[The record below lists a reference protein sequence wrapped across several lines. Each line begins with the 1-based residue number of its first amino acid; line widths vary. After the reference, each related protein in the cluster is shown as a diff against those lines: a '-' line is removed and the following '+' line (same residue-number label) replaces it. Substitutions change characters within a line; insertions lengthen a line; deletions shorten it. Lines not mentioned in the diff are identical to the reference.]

1 MAISPYVRRL
11 RAADRLCRCGHEWV
25 ERSSDSVR
33 GRPPRGSRAISGRP
47 CCRRRTSPLG
57 RGWLT
62 ESHPRAEGSWCEG
75 APDSTPPLSHHGEQ
89 PHGGVQSYREASRSE
104 PPNGKEPRWA
114 CVDASPRGS
123 ARTRF
128 VAERP
133 RTGSGSRARHV
144 PEPEE
149 PGSASSSKC
158 RECFVEAPRSGDA
171 RAQGSRQQR
180 ASTYRQ

>member
-25 ERSSDSVR
+25 ERF
-33 GRPPRGSRAISGRP
+33 GEGPPAARFQSHLWAALLP
-47 CCRRRTSPLG
+47 TANVALG
-57 RGWLT
+57 QRMAN

-114 CVDASPRGS
+114 CVDASPHGS
-123 ARTRF
+123 ARTRS
-128 VAERP
+128 VAERQG
-133 RTGSGSRARHV
+133 TGSGSRAHRA
-144 PEPEE
+144 PEPGE
-149 PGSASSSKC
+149 PG
-158 RECFVEAPRSGDA
+158 
-171 RAQGSRQQR
+171 
-180 ASTYRQ
+180 